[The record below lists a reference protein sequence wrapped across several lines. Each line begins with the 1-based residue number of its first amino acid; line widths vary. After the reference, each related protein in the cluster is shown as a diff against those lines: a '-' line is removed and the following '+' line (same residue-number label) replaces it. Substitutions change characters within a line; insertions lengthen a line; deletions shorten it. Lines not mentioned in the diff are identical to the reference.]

1 MVVAV
6 DSSTFIAYLGG
17 AQGRDIDLLVAGLQD
32 GELVLPPAALV
43 EILSDIELPAHH
55 RSAVQNIELLELTP
69 DYWQR
74 AAASR
79 ALVLSRKLRARLPD
93 TLIAQSCIDHD
104 VALITRDGDFRH
116 FAKHCGLRLA

>member
-1 MVVAV
+1 MVAV
-6 DSSTFIAYLGG
+6 DSSTFIAYLAGSE
-17 AQGRDIDLLVAGLQD
+17 GRDIDLLISGLQD
-32 GELVLPPAALV
+32 GEVALPPAAFV
-43 EILSDIELPAHH
+43 EILSDINLPTEH
-55 RSAVQNIELLELTP
+55 RSAVQNIGLLELLP

-79 ALVLSRKLRARLPD
+79 AIVLSKKLRARLPD

-116 FAKHCGLRLA
+116 FAKHCGLKLA